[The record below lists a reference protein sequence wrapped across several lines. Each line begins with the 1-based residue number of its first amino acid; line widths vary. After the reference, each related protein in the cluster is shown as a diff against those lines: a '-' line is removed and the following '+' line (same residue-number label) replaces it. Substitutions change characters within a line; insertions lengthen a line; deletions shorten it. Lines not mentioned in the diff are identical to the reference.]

1 MTNRTS
7 PDGTRGSQSPVDKV
21 ASLFRALA
29 LSATCGITYFV
40 VLSVFLSVP
49 AFNGVTQIRPA
60 SGMAP
65 TLGLLFGFPAV
76 LGCSIANLVS
86 DFIRWPN
93 DPFLF
98 YYFLVQIVYG
108 LGLRTL
114 WRLVFPDEKT
124 AEFKTSRHIAVFLA
138 GALLDSLL
146 VTALL
151 MPVELETMPALN
163 IHAVHLL
170 NNFLALVYVGI
181 PIIVFSSRMRSAD
194 RGRGLSERFALAA
207 LATAAIVSI
216 ITVAFIIVFFNAWKT
231 QNVGFDQLVA
241 QVYLIL
247 SFITA
252 FLFGLACALLR
263 MLERSLTA
271 PLQELA
277 ADARTLAQRIRD
289 AGPEQMRDGA
299 LDVRLSQR
307 YALEE
312 IVSVARES
320 NEMRHALGSSM
331 IESQKAARERERIST
346 ELALASTIQSSALPT
361 DFSALM
367 QSYCLSI
374 EAVMKPARMV
384 GGDFYDV
391 FPLDARRLCAL
402 IADVSD
408 KGVPASLFMMRAMAE
423 TRECLKSSSSLGEGL
438 SHASSHLCANNDA
451 SLFVTM
457 FAIALDTVTGKIEYA
472 NAGHNP
478 PLLRSEVH
486 GDRWI
491 QANPGLPLGV
501 LDDYY
506 YESGSLTLL
515 PGEEIV
521 LYTDGV
527 TEARSSSGELFGGD
541 RLRTALASNT
551 HPPTSTIKLIGDAV
565 AAFSKG
571 SEQADDL
578 TIFSMR
584 WLPNIACKHFDADRT
599 LCIEAQAFIRS
610 QLSAAFP
617 GNAAFDLDIIVEEL
631 FVNIAVHAYCDLPD
645 ARHRGI
651 DLYVAEDSFNQMV
664 HIMLQDG
671 GIAYDPTS
679 QKVETLER
687 PQNPTVLQ
695 PGGMGLLLAQRLSD
709 SMQYERVDG
718 CNLLHIVKSYGL

>member
-216 ITVAFIIVFFNAWKT
+216 ITVAFIIAFFNAWKT

-247 SFITA
+247 SFITT

-277 ADARTLAQRIRD
+277 TDARTLAQRIRD

-307 YALEE
+307 HALEE

-486 GDRWI
+486 GDRWL

-541 RLRTALASNT
+541 RLRAALASDA
-551 HPPTSTIKLIGDAV
+551 HPPISAIKLIGDAV

-584 WLPNIACKHFDADRT
+584 WLPDNAYALFEAEAERFADAQLFVRT
-599 LCIEAQAFIRS
+599 HLPSCISHKETLA
-610 QLSAAFP
+610 L
-617 GNAAFDLDIIVEEL
+617 DLIIEEL
-631 FVNIAVHAYCDLPD
+631 FVNIATHAYGKAGEP
-645 ARHRGI
+645 ARQVIGI
-651 DLYVAEDSFNQMV
+651 CVANDELNQIT
-664 HIMLQDG
+664 HIVLLDHG
-671 GIAYDPTS
+671 TEYDPTLY
-679 QKVETLER
+679 ETKRLDGAEG
-687 PQNPTVLQ
+687 PTDLA
-695 PGGMGLLLAQRLSD
+695 PGGMGVLLVRSLSD
-709 SMQYERVDG
+709 SMGYERIDG
-718 CNLLHIVKSYGL
+718 KNILHITKSYGI